1 MSAQV
6 HVPSLLAR
14 ATTASAMT
22 LAAVGGTLFVPGAV
36 TEAQAATHSMKALN
50 IAASKKGR
58 PTGGAPP
65 DPAASTVP
73 A

>member
-1 MSAQV
+1 MTAQV

-14 ATTASAMT
+14 AGTASVMT

-36 TEAQAATHSMKALN
+36 TDAQAATHSVKALT

-65 DPAASTVP
+65 GPADSTVP
-73 A
+73 G